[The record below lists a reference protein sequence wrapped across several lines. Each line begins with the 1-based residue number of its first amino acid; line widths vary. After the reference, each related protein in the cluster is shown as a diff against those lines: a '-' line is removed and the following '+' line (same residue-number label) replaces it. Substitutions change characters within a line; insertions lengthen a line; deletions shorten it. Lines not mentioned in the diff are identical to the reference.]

1 MSIEQTKT
9 NLEKLMAE
17 HEVEKR
23 RAEKARGKELKKKQ
37 REGQVSEPN
46 VMSEL
51 KSALWEQFVA
61 PYAKYGI

>member
-37 REGQVSEPN
+37 KEVSEPN
-46 VMSEL
+46 AMNEL
-51 KSALWEQFVA
+51 KNALWERFVA